1 MTQRPDLVEHLKMW
15 ARQHWFRSWLILAAL
30 VASWVVWDL
39 IDAIRGVGIP

>member
-1 MTQRPDLVEHLKMW
+1 MTQRPDLVESLKKW
-15 ARQHWFRSWLILAAL
+15 ARRHLFWAWLILAAL